1 LVLDDRVNTVTSDP
15 SVMETIRM
23 RSSVVLRA
31 AASAAF
37 TALTMMVWLFVSAAP
52 HRVPEMRRINLCAGD
67 RVVVVAS
74 VGAAVVVLETTVLV
88 GGGAGV
94 AVVAGSI
101 VVVWS

>member
-1 LVLDDRVNTVTSDP
+1 
-15 SVMETIRM
+15 M

-37 TALTMMVWLFVSAAP
+37 TALAITVWLLVSATP
-52 HRVPEMRRINLCAGD
+52 HRVPEMRMINLCAGD

-74 VGAAVVVLETTVLV
+74 VGAAVVVLETVLV